1 MSRNHYIILGVPA
14 DSTQADIKA
23 AYRRLAKEFHPDYYG
38 QNHEPFQVLQ
48 EAYSVL
54 SDPESRRLYDD
65 ALQDTP
71 PKQQARNVQPVR
83 RRYYQETVEPLV
95 PGGNPHFSSRRR
107 SFPEKSFYHPRASI
121 NSIFDQFFGASR
133 GSEQPE
139 TNQFEDVTVEVS
151 LTPAE
156 ARSGGRLHLQVPI
169 RTPCPSCYGQGHSR
183 YFTCHHCH
191 GAGVLSGENTVALP
205 YPAGISNNQSL
216 SFVLRPSPAGKIS
229 LTVLFRIK

>member
-1 MSRNHYIILGVPA
+1 MSRNHYVILGVPA

-71 PKQQARNVQPVR
+71 PKQQVHNVQPVR

-95 PGGNPHFSSRRR
+95 PGEERHFSNRHRVY
-107 SFPEKSFYHPRASI
+107 PGGSFYRPQASF
-121 NSIFDQFFGASR
+121 NSLFDQLFAAPKGR
-133 GSEQPE
+133 RQPE
-139 TNQFEDVTVEVS
+139 TSQVEDVTVEVTLS
-151 LTPAE
+151 PTQ
-156 ARSGGRLHLQVPI
+156 ARSGGQFRLQVPI
-169 RTPCPSCYGQGHSR
+169 RMPCPSCYGESSSR
-183 YFTCHHCH
+183 HFTCPRCH
-191 GAGVLSGENTVALP
+191 GAGVLSGENTIALP